1 MDRREFFRK
10 SILAG
15 VAAGAAMTFGDFKKV
30 FAGKVPPPG
39 APGPYDLVAVK
50 DGDPVQMFDRA
61 IESLGGMKNFVKK
74 NQTVVVKP
82 NIGWDTSPERGA
94 NTNPALV
101 KRIIEQCFSAGAK
114 TVYVFDNTCDNWN
127 KCYENSG
134 IQKAVKDAGGKI
146 VPGNS
151 ESNYQQVDVKG
162 GKKLTKAKV
171 HELILSSDVFINVPV
186 LKSHGSSVITA
197 AMKNHMGIV
206 WDRGYWHRNNLNQCI
221 ADFASYRKPD
231 LNVVDAYRVMTKRGP
246 RGVSEEDV
254 VLMKSLLLSKDIV
267 AVDAAA
273 AKLFGAEPET
283 VPYIK
288 LAHEAGLGAI
298 DLSKLSINRIKM

>member
-1 MDRREFFRK
+1 MDRRDFFKK
-10 SILAG
+10 SILTG
-15 VAAGAAMTFGDFKKV
+15 IAAGTAMTFGDFRKI

-39 APGPYDLVAVK
+39 PPGPYDLVAVK
-50 DGDPVQMFDRA
+50 DGEPVQMFDKA

-74 NQTVVVKP
+74 GQTVVVKP
-82 NIGWDTSPERGA
+82 NIGWDTSPQRGA
-94 NTNPALV
+94 NTNPDLV
-101 KRIIEQCFSAGAK
+101 KRIIEHCFGAGAK

-146 VPGNS
+146 VPANS
-151 ESNYQQVDVKG
+151 ESNYQEVDVKN
-162 GKKLTKAKV
+162 GKKLKKTKV

-186 LKSHGSSVITA
+186 LKCHGSAVITA
-197 AMKNHMGIV
+197 SMKNHMGIV
-206 WDRGYWHRNNLNQCI
+206 WDRGYWHRNNLTQCI
-221 ADFASYRKPD
+221 ADFAAYRKPD

-254 VLMKSLLLSKDIV
+254 VMMKSLILSKDIV
-267 AVDAAA
+267 AADAAA
-273 AKLFGAEPET
+273 AKLFGTEPAN

-288 LAHEAGLGAI
+288 LAHDAGLGTM
-298 DLSKLSINRIKM
+298 DLTKLSINRIKM